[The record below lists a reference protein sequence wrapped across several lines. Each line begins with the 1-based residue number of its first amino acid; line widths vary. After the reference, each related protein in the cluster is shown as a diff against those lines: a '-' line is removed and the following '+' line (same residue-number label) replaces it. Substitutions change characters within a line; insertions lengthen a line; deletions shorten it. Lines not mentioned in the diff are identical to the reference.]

1 MLILYDV
8 IAPACR
14 DLKVHLKKWWKY
26 TLMRTYIIVRV
37 VKWTSVSCTVHLS
50 PPGTSKNCQK
60 YILQVQYPRNTTEF
74 TSSLHVGLACIEIY
88 GRCDGSWTKK
98 TEPKWNH
105 FYIIQFI
112 LSEAPGGWHKEFP
125 VTFDDGPSQIISI
138 ILDRVQISWM
148 RHDYYF
154 HNAWCVIFLLD
165 FRDWWISLG
174 WDLFL
179 YCNKIDVICD
189 G

>member
-1 MLILYDV
+1 M
-8 IAPACR
+8 
-14 DLKVHLKKWWKY
+14 
-26 TLMRTYIIVRV
+26 
-37 VKWTSVSCTVHLS
+37 
-50 PPGTSKNCQK
+50 
-60 YILQVQYPRNTTEF
+60 QYPRNTTEF

-165 FRDWWISLG
+165 FHDWWISLG
-174 WDLFL
+174 WDLFCIAIKL
-179 YCNKIDVICD
+179 MWYVMANFFFSTMREGLKKSAWCMICTFPHGCLCHRVQVQAIIVNNYLLKVVLHWYTVCNNSN
-189 G
+189 